1 MHIGHNHL
9 CELLRLLPVGS
20 VRVLLCVQ
28 LHRVDS
34 TCKNELLYCCM
45 RRQVY
50 TMTHLL
56 LLCDLQ
62 VTLWR
67 KKFRKQVAKSD
78 NDWHDKCT
86 DSLINFET
94 VKYFTAEEYEK
105 KR

>member
-1 MHIGHNHL
+1 
-9 CELLRLLPVGS
+9 
-20 VRVLLCVQ
+20 
-28 LHRVDS
+28 
-34 TCKNELLYCCM
+34 
-45 RRQVY
+45 
-50 TMTHLL
+50 MTHLL